1 MPPDISGT
9 TCMKDEIKW
18 LNKVFL
24 TLCIQW
30 LWIRQKK
37 KAHVFSAYIL
47 YQNRVI
53 FQVLFMMYKTND
65 LYRYTWML

>member
-37 KAHVFSAYIL
+37 KSACVFSI
-47 YQNRVI
+47 
-53 FQVLFMMYKTND
+53 
-65 LYRYTWML
+65 YTIPK